1 MLRCRECGQEKPVH
15 QFAEDRRYSTGRRNV
30 CHDCDPHYRIGQ
42 RRYER
47 PVSGMSRCSDCGETK
62 PVAAFASNAVSA
74 PVPARGRLGGLYPK
88 CRECQSEYWSR
99 HRLHT
104 TKEEDDAM
112 WGAQRGLCYLCEEP
126 LASPDDEDRKLRAV
140 RDHREVD
147 GRKIVLGWAHSAC
160 NICLGGLDDDP
171 VKALKVA
178 LNAARA
184 ESESG
189 LLCAATRDK
198 MRALAA
204 EWLAERQV
212 APATSKMEREPPP
225 G

>member
-1 MLRCRECGQEKPVH
+1 M
-15 QFAEDRRYSTGRRNV
+15 
-30 CHDCDPHYRIGQ
+30 
-42 RRYER
+42 
-47 PVSGMSRCSDCGETK
+47 K

-74 PVPARGRLGGLYPK
+74 PRPAKGHLGGLYPK

-99 HRLHT
+99 HKLHT
-104 TKEEDDAM
+104 TKEKDDAM

-126 LASPDDEDRKLRAV
+126 LASPVDEDRKLRAV

-184 ESESG
+184 ESERG